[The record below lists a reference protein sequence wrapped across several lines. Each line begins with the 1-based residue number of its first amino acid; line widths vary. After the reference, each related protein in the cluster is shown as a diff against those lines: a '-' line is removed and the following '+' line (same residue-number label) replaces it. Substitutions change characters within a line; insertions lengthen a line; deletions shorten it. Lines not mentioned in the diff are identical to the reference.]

1 MKYLEIGIIAAIL
14 LVLDAGFPRPAVAQS
29 NVGKKV
35 MVADCSGKEC
45 RCHLSD
51 LTMND
56 AAILL
61 GTNVPAD
68 PESFVMI
75 HGDDIGWSKVSIRDA
90 EIAIGG
96 DGTCDLKLFQDWS
109 PEDGTWDGTTALRGV
124 SGAAEC
130 RQIGAMVVTMMNG
143 KGMKARVAWKGAFD
157 MNAFQA
163 ATNPG
168 PEDDHPKW
176 TQLDRHTVA
185 GAGGS
190 DGMVTS
196 YKARLL
202 TPQRFILD
210 TRIAGEGCVFN
221 LRNDVRKVD

>member
-1 MKYLEIGIIAAIL
+1 MKDSGFAIIAVLL
-14 LVLDAGFPRPAVAQS
+14 LVFGAGFPRPALAQADA
-29 NVGKKV
+29 GKKA

-45 RCHLSD
+45 RCRLSD
-51 LTMND
+51 LTLND
-56 AAILL
+56 MAILL
-61 GTNVPAD
+61 GTDVPTD

-75 HGDDIGWSKVSIRDA
+75 HGDEIGWSKVSIRDA
-90 EIAIGG
+90 EIALGG
-96 DGTCDLKLFQDWS
+96 DGSCDLELFQDWS
-109 PEDGTWDGTTALRGV
+109 PEDGTWDGTTLLRGV

-143 KGMKARVAWKGAFD
+143 KGMKVRVAWKGAFD

-163 ATNPG
+163 ATKPG

-185 GAGGS
+185 GAGGG